1 MNCPVCNST
10 DIVKFFA
17 FANLPQFCNVLWE
30 TKEDAHNCGK
40 GDVDLVFCKDCTF
53 IWNSAFDPDKLDYGQ
68 EYENSL
74 HFSPRF
80 QEYATSLAERL
91 VSEYNVRDKDIIEI
105 GCGKG
110 DFLLMLAK
118 AGKNRGVG
126 FDKSFQKRD
135 DLNPEDAEI
144 KFVEDFFSAAYA
156 DYPVD
161 FLVCRHVLE
170 HIEQPN
176 PFIKEIFEIV
186 KKNRPEL
193 FFEVPSGVHTFKNMA
208 VWDIIYEHPNY
219 FTPLSLEYLFEHNGV
234 GVIDIRSEYENQFL
248 SLTGTTAADSSQKD
262 YTVDS
267 QETMLE
273 VVENFKTKFEEK
285 FAAWQKQLAD
295 LKQNSQQAVIWG
307 SGSKGVTFLN
317 MLDSTG
323 TIDYAVDINPRKQGK
338 FIPGS
343 GQKIV
348 APEFLKE
355 LKPEVVYIMN
365 PIYKDEIAGMLD
377 KLYDNYK
384 IETV

>member
-1 MNCPVCNST
+1 MNCPVCNSA
-10 DIVKFFA
+10 DIYKFFS
-17 FANLPQFCNVLWE
+17 FADLPQFCNVLWGS
-30 TKEDAHNCGK
+30 KEEAEKCGK
-40 GDVDLVFCKDCTF
+40 GDIDLAFCKNCTF
-53 IWNSAFDPDKLDYGQ
+53 IWNTAFDPSKLDYGQ

-80 QEYATSLAERL
+80 QQYATSLAERL
-91 VSEYNVRDKDIIEI
+91 VSEYNVKDKDIIEV

-110 DFLLMLAK
+110 DFLLMLAR
-118 AGKNRGVG
+118 AGNNRGVG

-135 DLNPEDAEI
+135 DLEI
-144 KFVEDFFSAAYA
+144 GSAQIEFVEDFFSADYA
-156 DYPVD
+156 ERPVD

-176 PFIKEIFEIV
+176 PFLDEIISIV
-186 KKNRPEL
+186 KKNKPAL

-219 FTPLSLEYLFEHNGV
+219 FTPLALEYLFEQNGV

-248 SLTGTTAADSSQKD
+248 SLTGSTSNDITKKDYHADSK
-262 YTVDS
+262 
-267 QETMLE
+267 ETMLE
-273 VVENFKTKFEEK
+273 VVENFKINFEQKFSD
-285 FAAWQKQLAD
+285 WQNQLET
-295 LKQNSQQAVIWG
+295 LKQNSQKAVIWG

-317 MLDSTG
+317 MLSTAG

-365 PIYKDEIAGMLD
+365 PIYKDEIAGMLNQ
-377 KLYDNYK
+377 LYDNYK